1 MKKIRAKSNIVL
13 GLLFLLALLALI
25 AVENGKQDVRQ
36 AWYQEKL
43 AAAEL
48 TQRASNYLKSQRLDK
63 GVFID
68 AINDPNQTALIGQ
81 EYTLITT
88 DRGEINAKLSS
99 TNPNFA
105 AVVVQLLKDA
115 GVEKNDYVAVAFTG
129 SFPGINI
136 SVMAA
141 IETLQLNPVIITSV
155 GASNFGAND
164 PAFTWLDME
173 TMLYNAGV
181 FQSKSIAASIGGGND
196 AGRGLSPEGRDL
208 ILKAIERNQ
217 CLLIHEKHLE
227 NSISRRLDIYDSIR
241 GNQPIKAYINVGGG
255 IASLG
260 NSINGKL
267 IPAGLTQYLPMR
279 NYPVRGVVIE
289 MGRNK
294 VPVIHL
300 LNINNLLAK
309 YDLPSNPVPMPEPG
323 DGGIFSEKRYN
334 LITASVA
341 TLILVIVILLVFIAE
356 RSQHQLGTDV
366 VPAAG
371 LVTQESN
378 KDEGQHEL

>member
-36 AWYQEKL
+36 AWYKEKL
-43 AAAEL
+43 EAAEL
-48 TQRASNYLKSQRLDK
+48 TQLASNYLKSRRLEK
-63 GVFID
+63 GIFID
-68 AINDPNQTALIGQ
+68 AVNDPNQTALIGQ

-88 DRGEINAKLSS
+88 DRGDINAKLSS

-105 AVVVQLLKDA
+105 AVMVQLLKDA
-115 GVEKNDYVAVAFTG
+115 GVEKNDHIAIAFTG
-129 SFPGINI
+129 SFPALNI
-136 SVMAA
+136 AVLAA
-141 IETLQLNPVIITSV
+141 AQTLKLKPIIITSV

-173 TMLYNAGV
+173 TILWEANI

-196 AGRGLSPEGRDL
+196 IGRGLSPEGREL
-208 ILKAIERNQ
+208 ILNAIKRNAP
-217 CLLIHEKHLE
+217 LTIHEKHLE
-227 NSISRRLDIYDSIR
+227 SSITRRLEIFDSVR
-241 GNQPIKAYINVGGG
+241 GNNPIKAYINVGGG

-267 IPAGLTQYLPMR
+267 IQAGLTQNLPMR
-279 NYPVRGVVIE
+279 NYPVRGVIIE
-289 MGRNK
+289 MGRKK

-300 LNINNLLAK
+300 LNIRKLLAK
-309 YDLPSNPVPMPEPG
+309 YDLPTNPVPLPDPG

-334 LITASVA
+334 MVTTSIAM
-341 TLILVIVILLVFIAE
+341 LILVVVIILVFVAE
-356 RSQHQLGTDV
+356 KRQHQLGTDV
-366 VPAAG
+366 VPMTG
-371 LVTQESN
+371 FSSGDIK
-378 KDEGQHEL
+378 KDEGQYEI